1 MKEDQRTDR
10 FAIDEKLDAKIINFD
25 KKKNIFELSIKE
37 LEIQEEK
44 QALEQYGSSSSGAS
58 LGEILGAELENKV
71 KSIKK
76 DGAKV
81 KDEGKE

>member
-1 MKEDQRTDR
+1 M
-10 FAIDEKLDAKIINFD
+10 NF
-25 KKKNIFELSIKE
+25 F